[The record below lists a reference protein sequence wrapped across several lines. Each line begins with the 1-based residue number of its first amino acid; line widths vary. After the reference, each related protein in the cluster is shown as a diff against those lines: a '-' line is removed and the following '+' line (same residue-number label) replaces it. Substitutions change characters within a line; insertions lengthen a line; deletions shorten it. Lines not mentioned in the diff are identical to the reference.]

1 MSDLEGKLKDTLGT
15 VQDRKKITKLESEL
29 SKHSKPRPIN
39 EKIVIITLHKEATN
53 YLKEINEKVRPFEVD
68 ILRIEQ
74 EYKGIIPRK
83 TGRMKFGFNAEKDS
97 RRFIES
103 VFKIHNSYQNVEL
116 VLAYSI
122 YSSAGSGFF
131 INDKISD
138 KINDYFQLIS
148 KKRIMLLD
156 VLYDPEVEHVLKYDE
171 KFHTPEEEVKRVVE
185 KSLEF
190 RTF

>member
-1 MSDLEGKLKDTLGT
+1 MSSLEKELGRIADSLRVSSNESSMSEKELLSILKGLQLVQRLLSEKSKLVDEELEEAKLKEKSMKDKNREIRKLNSEIK
-15 VQDRKKITKLESEL
+15 VLRDRKK
-29 SKHSKPRPIN
+29 
-39 EKIVIITLHKEATN
+39 
-53 YLKEINEKVRPFEVD
+53 D
-68 ILRIEQ
+68 ISNI
-74 EYKGIIPRK
+74 K
-83 TGRMKFGFNAEKDS
+83 NKDS